1 MDFVKSI
8 DNVYNDSKKA
18 IQDAD
23 GNLLLTHSGE
33 MNSDTISDLSEKVE
47 SKLFEINAAKKNIKN
62 IFNILIEG
70 LQNIKNHGEFGP
82 ENNQF
87 SFFHMYDQEESF
99 ICNFSN
105 LIDTS
110 SIEKV
115 SKNIEHLNTL
125 DRPELKSLYLE
136 TLTNGQIS
144 KKGGAGLGIIIMAMK
159 SKNKI
164 DFKTFTINKNLSII
178 SLKVKVTKASPLT
191 LCNNLLYVINSN
203 FL

>member
-1 MDFVKSI
+1 MV
-8 DNVYNDSKKA
+8 
-18 IQDAD
+18 
-23 GNLLLTHSGE
+23 
-33 MNSDTISDLSEKVE
+33 
-47 SKLFEINAAKKNIKN
+47 
-62 IFNILIEG
+62 
-70 LQNIKNHGEFGP
+70 
-82 ENNQF
+82 
-87 SFFHMYDQEESF
+87 
-99 ICNFSN
+99 N

-178 SLKVKVTKASPLT
+178 SLKIKVTKA
-191 LCNNLLYVINSN
+191 
-203 FL
+203 

>member
-33 MNSDTISDLSEKVE
+33 MNSDTISDLSEKAE

-110 SIEKV
+110 PKGYTV
-115 SKNIEHLNTL
+115 LTVANRLNT
-125 DRPELKSLYLE
+125 
-136 TLTNGQIS
+136 I
-144 KKGGAGLGIIIMAMK
+144 
-159 SKNKI
+159 
-164 DFKTFTINKNLSII
+164 
-178 SLKVKVTKASPLT
+178 
-191 LCNNLLYVINSN
+191 INSN
-203 FL
+203 KILILNYGKIVEFDIPDSLIKNKEGHFSKLLTELNFKSRIHKLKNIISS

>member
-1 MDFVKSI
+1 VDFVKSI
-8 DNVYNDSKKA
+8 HNVYNNSIKS
-18 IQDAD
+18 IQDSS
-23 GNLLLTHSGE
+23 GKLLLTHLGE
-33 MNSDTISDLSEKVE
+33 INPDTITNISKKVE

-82 ENNQF
+82 ENNQI
-87 SFFHMYDQEESF
+87 SFFHMYDLEDFF

-105 LIDTS
+105 LIDNNY
-110 SIEKV
+110 IEKI
-115 SKNIEHLNTL
+115 SKNIDYLNTL
-125 DRPELKSLYLE
+125 ERPELKALYLE

-164 DFKTFTINKNLSII
+164 DYKTFSIDSNLSIL
-178 SLKVKVTKASPLT
+178 SLKIKVTKA
-191 LCNNLLYVINSN
+191 
-203 FL
+203 